1 MAAAPVTQEANSD
14 GIFRFAAGL
23 YKKKFGSGI

>member
-1 MAAAPVTQEANSD
+1 MAASPVTQEANSD
-14 GIFRFAAGL
+14 GIFRRTTGL